1 MKLLSFSILIFL
13 FGCTTTGPEKDSE
26 VVARVYDKTLTRKD
40 LSIVIPENA
49 TQRDSLVVTENFIK
63 NWVQQQLILK
73 KATENLTSEEIDFS
87 SELEEYKNS
96 LIIYAYESKLVNE
109 YLDTVVSM
117 DEISG
122 YYNDHLDNFE
132 LTQPVVRLNYIR
144 LHRDVPEIPR
154 FRSLIK
160 SEEEDDIEELTEMC
174 TQYADEFWLED
185 DWIYFGEIIERIPYS
200 VEDYNKFLTRN
211 KNIQVLVNDNWYLLH
226 IRGYKL
232 KGDIAPLELE
242 EESIRKIIINNRK
255 LELKRDLRKDLME
268 AAIEK
273 NELVIY

>member
-1 MKLLSFSILIFL
+1 M
-13 FGCTTTGPEKDSE
+13 
-26 VVARVYDKTLTRKD
+26 
-40 LSIVIPENA
+40 VIPENA

-63 NWVQQQLILK
+63 NWVQQQLILE

-87 SELEEYKNS
+87 AELEEYKNS

-109 YLDTVVSM
+109 YLDTVVSQ

-122 YYNDHLDNFE
+122 YYNDHLDDFE
-132 LTQPVVRLNYIR
+132 LAQPVVRFNYVR
-144 LHRDVPEIPR
+144 LHRDVPEIPG

-160 SEEEDDIEELTEMC
+160 SEEDDDIEKLTEMC
-174 TQYADEFWLED
+174 TQHADEFWLED
-185 DWIYFGEIIERIPYS
+185 DWVYFAEIIERIPYS
-200 VEDYNKFLTRN
+200 AEDYNKFLTRN
-211 KNIQVLVNDNWYLLH
+211 KNIQVLVDDNWYLLH
-226 IRGYKL
+226 IREYKL
-232 KGDIAPLELE
+232 KGDISPPELE

-255 LELKRDLRKDLME
+255 LELKRALRKDLME